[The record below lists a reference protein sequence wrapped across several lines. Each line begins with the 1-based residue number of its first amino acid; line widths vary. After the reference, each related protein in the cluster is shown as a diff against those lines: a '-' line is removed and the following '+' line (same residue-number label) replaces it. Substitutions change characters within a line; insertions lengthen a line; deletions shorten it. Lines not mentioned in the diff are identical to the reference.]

1 MSGQKTRRV
10 IVGASLALALSAGGA
25 VSAAAQTTLTVWG
38 DTLRVASYKV
48 YDELTAE
55 VELDIVTVAPEET
68 VTKLQLALRAGS
80 GVPDLVFI
88 SDAPNSAMLA
98 TRRTDYLMPLEG
110 KVDADLLADFYPNA
124 NAPCIVDGN
133 LVCLRSDLAHNLT
146 WYDKPKMAELGYS
159 VPETWEEFEAL
170 GADLAA
176 NNPGYFL
183 GSATDPFGLF
193 GMIMASGCDMA
204 TPVAGQDDT
213 LLVNLRS
220 ENCLRAAGMIDRMA
234 ANGSLIKSGPFD
246 PEFVNQAK
254 DGKLLLYVGPTWFGE
269 FILKPS
275 YEIPAGEIAGALPPR
290 WADEA
295 APVTWSFGGGG
306 FGVHKDTANPDAAI
320 AMLEW
325 LTTSEANQKDAVTF
339 PPYAP
344 VTALWGRKLI
354 DDAYYADDQVFAA
367 MEAAAEFADPKYGA
381 RRFDMPSVIGKIVSP
396 AVASGRTLAET
407 LPALEQEIINTAR
420 VAGYRIVEE

>member
-1 MSGQKTRRV
+1 MSDRKILPAGLA
-10 IVGASLALALSAGGA
+10 IGASLMFGA
-25 VSAAAQTTLTVWG
+25 ANVAAAQTTLTVWG

-48 YDELTAE
+48 YDDITDA

-68 VTKLQLALRAGS
+68 VTKLQLALRAGD
-80 GVPDLVFI
+80 GIPDLVFI

-98 TRRTDYLMPLEG
+98 TRRADYLMRLEG
-110 KVDADLLADFYPNA
+110 KVDPELLADFYPNA

-146 WYDKPKMAELGYS
+146 WYDKPQMAAFGLS
-159 VPETWEEFEAL
+159 VPETWEAFEAL

-176 NNPGYFL
+176 NHPGYFL

-193 GMIMASGCDMA
+193 GMIMASGCDLA
-204 TPVAGQDDT
+204 TPVAGQQDT

-220 ENCLRAAGMIDRMA
+220 ANCLRAAGMIDRMA

-246 PEFVNQAK
+246 PGFVNQAK
-254 DGKLLLYVGPTWFGE
+254 AGRLLLYVGPTWFGE

-275 YEIPAGEIAGALPPR
+275 YEIPAGEIAAALPPR

-306 FGVHKDTANPDAAI
+306 FGIYKDTPHTDAAV

-344 VTALWGRKLI
+344 VTALWGVKLI
-354 DDAYYADDQVFAA
+354 DDDYYADDQVFAA
-367 MEAAAEFADPKYGA
+367 MEAAAAYADPKYGA
-381 RRFDMPSVIGKIVSP
+381 RRFDMPSVIGKVVSP
-396 AVASGRTLAET
+396 AVASGRTLTET
-407 LPALEQEIINTAR
+407 LAALEREIVNTAR
-420 VAGYRIVEE
+420 VAGYTIIDE